1 MKFLKIAALSFSMT
15 LVFSHATQAQSP
27 VNENNLKQELTWEPM
42 TVIGFNTGNLELP
55 HASRAEIS
63 LARTIWDEEIESTGS
78 GLTPEEKMASFI
90 LLKPYSIDGS
100 QFVFSIFSSG
110 FSNGCIPP
118 ANGRGIEDMYSV
130 CPMRVT
136 EMNGNKS
143 VSKDYP
149 EYCHLFPE
157 PAEKPGEINQSQIA
171 FDRNTMTA
179 HFRIIQHGKH
189 VESCDRSVRIQ

>member
-1 MKFLKIAALSFSMT
+1 MIYFKFAGIALSITAAFSS
-15 LVFSHATQAQSP
+15 LAQAQGSN
-27 VNENNLKQELTWEPM
+27 NENTLPQGLKWEPM
-42 TVIGFNTGNLELP
+42 TVVGFNTGTMQLP
-55 HASRAEIS
+55 HASRAEIN
-63 LARTIWDEEIESTGS
+63 LARTIWEKEIESTGS
-78 GLTPEEKMASFI
+78 GITPDSKMASFI
-90 LLKPYSIDGS
+90 LLKPYSVEGS

-136 EMNGNKS
+136 QMDSSKS
-143 VSKDYP
+143 VSKDFP
-149 EYCHLFPE
+149 EYCHLYPE

-179 HFRIIQHGKH
+179 YFRIIQHGKH
-189 VESCDRSVRIQ
+189 VKSCDRTLRIQ